1 MKQTKNVI
9 KEKKYWNKIIW
20 SNLFFT
26 YALLFLILCCACWK
40 GAFDGDK
47 NKFYANLAFGCFL
60 LIVSFVLILTF
71 TILNVKKN
79 QNILKDS
86 KFIAYLYTTWIPIAG
101 AITSYLYKFK
111 ENKLVKNKKAYAPSA
126 YTILFFLTLAI
137 ALIIWIIYLTK
148 GVITY
153 EADGET
159 VTGVVPGILDVL
171 MSPLKG
177 FVDAGELIIFLLI
190 IGAFLQIVNASKSI
204 EAGISAIIKKMNG
217 KEIYLIPVL
226 MLCFSIGGTTF
237 GMCEETLPFYLI
249 LTPIMLAAGF
259 DALTSLFTILFGA
272 GLGVAGSILNPF
284 LIAPAVTAAGVEG
297 LRTTTGIAWRIITYA
312 LLVIVGIACVTY
324 HAYRVKKDPK
334 KSIVYEQFEDHH
346 KHFKIGNTEQYQL
359 TTKRKA
365 ILWIFGFTF
374 LLMILMVIDWEGLIP
389 GFTGFT
395 WFNNWLRENL
405 PFIWSGEH
413 GIGGWSLIE
422 MSFLFFTSALI
433 IGIITW
439 KSEEDFLQN
448 IFTGARDF
456 IGVAFIIAI
465 ARGLSMM
472 LTSSGVN
479 SILVSGLSNMMNNIN
494 AQLGILII
502 FVIFIILS
510 FLIPSTSGFASTVFP
525 VMGPAIATSTSGL
538 TVSGAIT
545 TFSLANGFV
554 NLFSPTAG
562 PFVAG
567 CSLCKVSLNDFYKGA
582 WKTLGIILLTMITLI
597 LIGTTVPKL
606 F

>member
-1 MKQTKNVI
+1 MKKLTQETKQ
-9 KEKKYWNKIIW
+9 KKYWNKIIW

-26 YALLFLILCCACWK
+26 YSLIFYILTFACK
-40 GAFDGDK
+40 KIAFGDDAS
-47 NKFYANLAFGCFL
+47 KFYANLGFGSFL
-60 LIVSFVLILTF
+60 FAGSFCLIIIF
-71 TILNVKKN
+71 TVFLAKQDLGHLKNKKF
-79 QNILKDS
+79 L
-86 KFIAYLYTTWIPIAG
+86 AYLYTTWVPISG
-101 AITSYLYKFK
+101 AIISFIYKTK
-111 ENKLVKNKKAYAPSA
+111 ENKLLGNKKNYSPTA

-137 ALIIWIIYLTK
+137 ALIIWIIYLSR
-148 GVITY
+148 GQIA
-153 EADGET
+153 EGA
-159 VTGVVPGILDVL
+159 VVPGILDVIL
-171 MSPLKG
+171 APVKG
-177 FVDAGELIIFLLI
+177 FIDAAELIIFLLC

-204 EAGISAIIKKMNG
+204 EAGVNTIIKKLKG

-259 DALTSLFTILFGA
+259 DTLTSLFTILFGA

-284 LIAPAVTAAGVEG
+284 LIAPAVTSADVEG
-297 LRTTTGIAWRIITYA
+297 LTTTTGIAWRVLTYL
-312 LLVIVGIACVTY
+312 LLVAVGIGCVTY
-324 HAYRVKKDPK
+324 HAYKVKKDPTR
-334 KSIVYEQFEDHH
+334 SVVYEQTKHHH
-346 KHFKIGNTEQYQL
+346 KHFKIGSNDEYPL

-365 ILWIFGFTF
+365 ILWIFGLTF
-374 LLMILMVIDWEGLIP
+374 LLMILMVIDWKGLT
-389 GFTGFT
+389 GFTGFER
-395 WFNNWLRENL
+395 FNNWLAQNL
-405 PFIWSGEH
+405 PFIVTGA
-413 GIGGWSLIE
+413 GAIGSWSLIE
-422 MSFLFFTSALI
+422 MSFLFFFSAI
-433 IGIITW
+433 IISVITW

-448 IFTGARDF
+448 VFTGAKDF
-456 IGVAFIIAI
+456 LGVAFIIAI
-465 ARGLSMM
+465 ARGLSIM
-472 LTSSGVN
+472 LSSSGLN
-479 SILVSGLSNMMNNIN
+479 NILVDGLSHMMNSIN

-502 FVIFIILS
+502 FVIFIVLS

-567 CSLCKVSLNDFYKGA
+567 CSLCKVSLNDYYKGA
-582 WKTLGIILLTMITLI
+582 WKTLLVFLLTMLIMI
-597 LIGTTVPKL
+597 LIGTALPKI